1 MTYRIVTHTQ
11 RAGKINSGNWP
22 FKEMGSMER
31 EAMKH
36 PHGRTEQVYQ
46 SLSPPRS
53 FSGSVYS
60 D

>member
-1 MTYRIVTHTQ
+1 MTHREME
-11 RAGKINSGNWP
+11 KINSGDSL
-22 FKEMGSMER
+22 FKEIGSMER
-31 EAMKH
+31 EAMKY

-46 SLSPPRS
+46 SLSSLRS

>member
-1 MTYRIVTHTQ
+1 MQDCDTQ
-11 RAGKINSGNWP
+11 RDGKINSGDWL

-31 EAMKH
+31 EAMKY

-46 SLSPPRS
+46 SLSSLRS